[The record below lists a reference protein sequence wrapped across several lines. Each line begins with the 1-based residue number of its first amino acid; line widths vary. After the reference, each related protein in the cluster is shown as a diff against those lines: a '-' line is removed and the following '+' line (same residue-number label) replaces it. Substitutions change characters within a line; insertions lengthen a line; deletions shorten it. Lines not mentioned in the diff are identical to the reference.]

1 MRMREVVV
9 SSGKRRGKLLA
20 NGEETRHHLATMK
33 PAASVFNS
41 GLLRPCLLLLT
52 AAATWL
58 GGPAHAADQQ
68 SAREP
73 VRIVFDTDMGND
85 IDDAMALALLHA
97 LQSRGECRLLAVTL
111 TKNDSLAGPF
121 VDAVNTFYGRGEL
134 PIGVRRV
141 GGTNKENRFLQLAAV
156 RDGDHLR
163 YERDLDNATAP
174 EGKELLRQTL
184 AGQPDG
190 SVTLVQVGFFSNL
203 AGLLDAPADVALLKQ
218 KVKLLSIMAG
228 SFQTV
233 DHNNH
238 FLEYNVVCD
247 IPAAQKLAKEWPTPI
262 VWSGFEIG
270 NALKY
275 PAVSIERDFNYTP
288 HHIIPEAYR
297 LYEPP
302 PHERPTW
309 DLTAALYAVRPDRG
323 YFDLSPPGRVTV
335 EADGFTRFHPDAK
348 GRDRFLNLNPAQ
360 VARTR
365 EALVQLVTQPP
376 SR

>member
-1 MRMREVVV
+1 MRLPAFACGAFLFRACFVILTTSVAW
-9 SSGKRRGKLLA
+9 LA
-20 NGEETRHHLATMK
+20 A
-33 PAASVFNS
+33 
-41 GLLRPCLLLLT
+41 
-52 AAATWL
+52 
-58 GGPAHAADQQ
+58 PAHAADLP

-97 LQSRGECRLLAVTL
+97 LRSRGECRLLAVTL
-111 TKNDSLAGPF
+111 TKNDPLAGPF
-121 VDAVNTFYGRGEL
+121 VDAVNTFYSRGEI

-156 RDGDHLR
+156 RDGDRWR
-163 YERDLDNATAP
+163 YGRDLDNDTAP
-174 EGKELLRQTL
+174 DSKELLRQTL
-184 AGQPDG
+184 AAQPDS

-218 KVKLLSIMAG
+218 KVKLLAIMAG
-228 SFQTV
+228 SFQTIE
-233 DHNNH
+233 HNNH
-238 FLEYNVVCD
+238 YLEYNVVCD
-247 IPAAQKLAKEWPTPI
+247 IPAAQKLAQQWPTPV

-270 NALKY
+270 IALKY
-275 PAVSIERDFNYTP
+275 PAVSIERDFSYTP

-335 EADGFTRFHPDAK
+335 EKDGFTRFQPDQK
-348 GRDRFLNLNPAQ
+348 GRDRFLILNPAQ
-360 VARTR
+360 IARTR